1 MKENYQI
8 YLPYQF
14 HWRVHSAL
22 WDPQLSNKKRK
33 TMFLWNMSKSRRLTS
48 TFFPT
53 TCRTTGGKLLPVMAA
68 IALQL
73 SQIELK
79 FEKKK
84 LETKDQAKWAE
95 WARKLKNTLTDLHA
109 QTCFKT
115 FISPTFNRHSFHQ
128 HSFHQL
134 KIKKK
139 IEVNELSEL
148 DYSKAPSTMSSYTQ
162 EHVFLYLHAQ
172 TNINTLFYWSY
183 TKSEKNQKKFYLN
196 FL

>member
-1 MKENYQI
+1 MRALVIRIPLHEKDQFDQI
-8 YLPYQF
+8 VTLYLLSYYLPYYRRQI
-14 HWRVHSAL
+14 VT
-22 WDPQLSNKKRK
+22 SNGGY
-33 TMFLWNMSKSRRLTS
+33 RLT
-48 TFFPT
+48 TEPN
-53 TCRTTGGKLLPVMAA
+53 RTE
-68 IALQL
+68 IW
-73 SQIELK
+73 
-79 FEKKK
+79 KKK

-148 DYSKAPSTMSSYTQ
+148 DYSKAPSMMSSYTQ

-172 TNINTLFYWSY
+172 TIINTLLYWSY
-183 TKSEKNQKKFYLN
+183 TKS
-196 FL
+196 